1 MERQDRKQSRAV
13 KRQQTKKLLLR
24 LALAAFLVFAA
35 VRFCCQQPLLN
46 QYSKQISDL
55 EAQIAQ
61 EEKNAQ
67 QIEDLKA
74 LYESDE
80 YKQRLARER
89 LGLVEPDE
97 RVFVDVSGK

>member
-1 MERQDRKQSRAV
+1 MERADRKQSRLA
-13 KRQQTKKLLLR
+13 KRQRTKKLLFR
-24 LALAAFLVFAA
+24 LALVAFFIFAA

-46 QYSKQISDL
+46 QYSQQIASL
-55 EAQIAQ
+55 EEQIAQ
-61 EEKNAQ
+61 EEKNAE
-67 QIEDLKA
+67 QIEDLKE

-97 RVFVDVSGK
+97 RVYVDISGK

>member
-1 MERQDRKQSRAV
+1 MQSEERRQSRIQ
-13 KRQQTKKLLLR
+13 KRQRAKKLLLR
-24 LALAAFLVFAA
+24 LALVAFFVFAA
-35 VRFCCQQPLLN
+35 VRFCYQQPLLN
-46 QYSKQISDL
+46 QYGKQIQQL
-55 EAQIAQ
+55 NAQIAQ
-61 EEKNAQ
+61 EDKNAQ

-97 RVFVDVSGK
+97 RVYVDVSGK